1 MHRFSLPLTAAA
13 LVLVGCG
20 GDDSAV
26 SASQTDGSTAT
37 ATAPA
42 TDTQGPTSTE
52 AAPTS
57 STTEASGTAGASDST
72 TTSSTTASSDTT
84 SPTGTGVVT
93 ASDPSTSTTGTTQPC
108 LCVPGELAGCDRD
121 GQQLVCQD
129 DCQTLDPEPCPGGG
143 ACIDGAC
150 STDLCK
156 PGQKVC
162 EGEDAYKECND
173 QGDGWQPP
181 VDCALEETCAG
192 GQCLSLCSLAEE
204 TPSSVGCSF
213 FAVRQ
218 DNYDYEQV
226 DSLVVGN
233 TSKTK
238 TASVQLYFTPDGTN
252 NEQPSGMPANLLPGV
267 TLEFQLTNQPF
278 MKVSAL
284 RKGGVYRVQSTIP
297 IVAYQHS
304 PITAQATND
313 SSMLLPEHALRQD
326 HVITAYGDTV
336 GGEDRPSY
344 FNVVATT
351 DGTTVQWTPPIGTV
365 AGAGVPGVAANQ
377 TGSVMMNRFDVMQVR
392 APNDADLSGTF
403 VHADKPIW
411 VIGAVNCANVPANV
425 FFCDHLE
432 EQVIPLDYW
441 GKQYIGAHSP
451 KRGSEK
457 HYWRVYAGEDQ
468 TTITTTPVQAGT
480 PFVLNKGQWKELVIP
495 NNTSFV
501 FDGDKP
507 FMPVQYLEGEGGGAG
522 TGDPAMYQMVPVE
535 QFLDRYAFVTGT
547 GYSIHYAQIIRL
559 AGNPDVVIDGQT
571 VTGYYAVGG
580 YEVADFPID
589 EGAHLAE
596 SDAPF
601 GILNIGYTPVTSYAY
616 PGGLK
621 LKIINPQ

>member
-1 MHRFSLPLTAAA
+1 MHRFSLPLTAIAVA
-13 LVLVGCG
+13 LVGCG

-26 SASQTDGSTAT
+26 SASQTDGTTTTQSTT
-37 ATAPA
+37 VAP
-42 TDTQGPTSTE
+42 TQGTSTSE
-52 AAPTS
+52 TPTT
-57 STTEASGTAGASDST
+57 STTDPTGTGGASEST
-72 TTSSTTASSDTT
+72 TTST
-84 SPTGTGVVT
+84 
-93 ASDPSTSTTGTTQPC
+93 STSTTTEDTTTTTSATGVMTSTGDATTGTTGAC
-108 LCVPGELAGCDRD
+108 TCNPGEANGCDPN
-121 GQQLVCQD
+121 GQQMVCQD
-129 DCQTLDPEPCPGGG
+129 DCQTFAPEPCPGGG
-143 ACIDGAC
+143 QCTDGAC
-150 STDLCK
+150 PANLCN
-156 PGQKVC
+156 PGKKVC
-162 EGEDAYKECND
+162 EGEDAYKECNE
-173 QGDGWQPP
+173 QGDGWLPP
-181 VDCALEETCAG
+181 VDCAPEETCAG
-192 GQCLSLCSLAEE
+192 GMCLSLCSLAEE

-218 DNYDYEQV
+218 DNYDYANV

-238 TASVQLYFTPDGTN
+238 TAEVQLYFTPDGTN
-252 NEQPSGMPANLLPGV
+252 NEQPSGAPVDLVPGM
-267 TLEFQLTNQPF
+267 TLEFKLTNQPF

-284 RKGGVYRVQSTIP
+284 RKGGVYRVQSSIP

-313 SSMLLPEHALRQD
+313 SSMLLPEHALRLD

-336 GGEDRPSY
+336 FGEERPSY
-344 FNVVATT
+344 FNVVATADNT
-351 DGTTVQWTPPIGTV
+351 VVQWTPPIGTM
-365 AGAGVPGVAANQ
+365 AGAGVPAVAAKQ
-377 TGSVMMNRFDVMQVR
+377 TGSVTMNRFDVMQVR
-392 APNDADLSGTF
+392 VPNDTDLSGTL

-425 FFCDHLE
+425 VFCDHLE

-451 KRGSEK
+451 KRGNEK

-468 TTITTTPVQAGT
+468 TTITTTPAQPGT
-480 PFVLNKGQWKELVIP
+480 PFTLDKGQWKELVIP

-547 GYSIHYAQIIRL
+547 GYSVHYAQIIRL
-559 AGNPDVVIDGQT
+559 AGNPDVVIDGQ
-571 VTGYYAVGG
+571 VVGGYYTVGG
-580 YEVADFPID
+580 YEVADFVIS

>member
-1 MHRFSLPLTAAA
+1 MHRFSLPLTAFAIA
-13 LVLVGCG
+13 LVGCG
-20 GDDSAV
+20 DDDSAV
-26 SASQTDGSTAT
+26 SASQTQGTTAT
-37 ATAPA
+37 TTAP
-42 TDTQGPTSTE
+42 DTQGTATTD
-52 AAPTS
+52 AAPTT
-57 STTEASGTAGASDST
+57 STTDASGTGTASDST
-72 TTSSTTASSDTT
+72 TTPSTTTDASTTTTT
-84 SPTGTGVVT
+84 SETGVV
-93 ASDPSTSTTGTTQPC
+93 STTTDTTTGTTDAC
-108 LCVPGELAGCDRD
+108 TCNPGDISGCDRD

-129 DCQTLDPEPCPGGG
+129 DCQTVAPEPCPGGG
-143 ACIDGAC
+143 QCVDGAC
-150 STDLCK
+150 PATFCN

-162 EGEDAYKECND
+162 EGEDAYKECNE
-173 QGDGWQPP
+173 QGDAWLPP
-181 VDCALEETCAG
+181 VDCAPEETCAG

-218 DNYDYEQV
+218 DNYDYANV

-252 NEQPSGMPANLLPGV
+252 NEQPSGAPTNLLPGV
-267 TLEFQLTNQPF
+267 TLQFQLTNPTF
-278 MKVSAL
+278 NKTSAL
-284 RKGGVYRVQSTIP
+284 RKGGVYRVQSSIP

-336 GGEDRPSY
+336 FGEDRPSY
-344 FNVVATT
+344 FNIVATA
-351 DGTTVQWTPPIGTV
+351 DTTVVQWTPPIGTV
-365 AGAGVPGVAANQ
+365 AGAGVPAVAANQ
-377 TGSVMMNRFDVMQVR
+377 TGTVTMNRFDVLQVR

-403 VHADKPIW
+403 VHGDKPIW

-468 TTITTTPVQAGT
+468 TTITTTPAQPGT
-480 PFVLNKGQWKELVIP
+480 PFTLNKGQWKELVIP

-507 FMPVQYLEGEGGGAG
+507 FMPVQYLEGESGGAG

-535 QFLDRYAFVTGT
+535 QFLDRYAFVTGI
-547 GYSIHYAQIIRL
+547 GYDIHFAQIIRL
-559 AGNPDVVIDGQT
+559 AGNPDVVIDGQ
-571 VTGYYAVGG
+571 VVAGYYAVGG
-580 YEVADFPID
+580 YEVADFPIS

-601 GILNIGYTPVTSYAY
+601 GILNIGYTQVTSYAY